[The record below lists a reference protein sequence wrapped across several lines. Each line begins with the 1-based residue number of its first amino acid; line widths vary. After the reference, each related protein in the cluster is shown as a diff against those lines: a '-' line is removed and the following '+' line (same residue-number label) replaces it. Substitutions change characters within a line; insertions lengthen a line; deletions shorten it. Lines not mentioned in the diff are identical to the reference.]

1 MGISVRA
8 TGPALALALLLGCW
22 AAPPAAAVDTEPPK
36 VVVRVDGD
44 SLRMPSSLRP
54 GWYRFVVRVRGAS
67 SDGVQ
72 LVRPRAGYSVS
83 EFADDLDAAV
93 GSGRAAKRA
102 AKRLKDNARMWG
114 GTEVEGGTTG
124 VFWQKLPRGRLFV
137 TSGHP
142 GATPHVV
149 TVSGARRPSLP
160 PVAASVATVA
170 DGSLTLSASSLPTT
184 GVLKVRN
191 RGTRD
196 HRVGIAKLATGST
209 ATDVT
214 AYFELVVAMLTGEPA
229 TDAPELTSPFD
240 ESVFGAVTQLLQPG
254 GSQYLRYALPAG
266 NYVSLCPVAPSGSV
280 DFDVLDGEV
289 AAATLG

>member
-8 TGPALALALLLGCW
+8 TGPAIAVALLLGCW
-22 AAPPAAAVDTEPPK
+22 AVPPAAAVDTEPPK
-36 VVVRVDGD
+36 VVVRVDTD
-44 SLRMPSSLRP
+44 SLRMPSTLRP

-137 TSGHP
+137 TSGNT
-142 GATPHVV
+142 ADTPRVV
-149 TVSGARRPSLP
+149 TVSGARRPSMP

-170 DGSLTLSASSLPTT
+170 DGSLTLSGSSLPAS

-196 HRVGIAKLATGST
+196 HRVGIAKLATGRT
-209 ATDVT
+209 AADVM
-214 AYFELVVAMLTGEPA
+214 AFFEMYLAMVTGEPA
-229 TDAPELTSPFD
+229 TGDAEAASPFD
-240 ESVFGAVTQLLQPG
+240 ESVFGAVTQLLRPG

-266 NYVSLCPVAPSGSV
+266 DYVALCPFSPSGSM
-280 DFDVLDGEV
+280 DLDVMDGEL